1 MSDWRKTSTGKPS
14 KSWISYLRKA
24 AKIHKDMMIKKDK
37 DKVSKELTKLQ
48 YKSVL
53 RDIKDYSKDNNFKK
67 LDNNLVWRYGDWVKP
82 RLFSPSAIKKREL
95 EKKVKPKKI
104 KTVKPKTKTK
114 TVKKTKTTKKTKSK
128 KKKTTSKKKK

>member
-1 MSDWRKTSTGKPS
+1 MTNWRKTSKGKPS